1 MNNTTNQHL
10 SYESYFDGGLAD
22 YIGYSIV
29 AWAIAFFTLGICTP
43 WSICIMQSWKA
54 KHTIINGHRLQ
65 FTGSAIGLFGHWIK
79 WFFLTIITF
88 GIYSFWLNIKMQQW
102 ITKNT
107 HFIN

>member
-1 MNNTTNQHL
+1 MNHTINQQL

-54 KHTIINGHRLQ
+54 KHTIINGH
-65 FTGSAIGLFGHWIK
+65 WIK
-79 WFFLTIITF
+79 WFFLTIITL

-107 HFIN
+107 HFVN

>member
-1 MNNTTNQHL
+1 MNNTMNQHL

-22 YIGYSIV
+22 SIGYSIV
-29 AWAIAFFTLGICTP
+29 ALAIAFFTLGICTP

-88 GIYSFWLNIKMQQW
+88 CIYSFWLNIKMQQW

-107 HFIN
+107 HFVN

>member
-1 MNNTTNQHL
+1 MNNTMNQHL

-79 WFFLTIITF
+79 WFFLTII
-88 GIYSFWLNIKMQQW
+88 NIRHLLLLAQYQNATMDYQKYP
-102 ITKNT
+102 
-107 HFIN
+107 FC